1 MSEASIRDP
10 TMATVESLTA
20 ELKAERQN
28 HGDEMNEL
36 MNQFQAEISE
46 KDGQLEELEEQ
57 NKRLKRN
64 LESAEKAIEIVQE

>member
-1 MSEASIRDP
+1 
-10 TMATVESLTA
+10 MATVESLTA

-46 KDGQLEELEEQ
+46 KDGQLEELAEQ

>member
-1 MSEASIRDP
+1 
-10 TMATVESLTA
+10 MATVESLTA